1 MCVDGVPGLELVRD
15 VGSVF
20 FKQKTAY
27 ELRISDWSSDVCSS
41 DLPQIG
47 LVGDSQASNMRGR
60 FVSGF
65 DASRRR
71 LTGTA
76 GQRRFYAFAG
86 GYDAL
91 GNPTG
96 GVGPASN
103 RGGSAGG
110 KKSGGSSSA
119 KRAKTQVDEAAKAA
133 DELKRNLDSILA
145 SLDPKA
151 AQMQS
156 LLEKGRD
163 LEDRKSTRLNSS
175 HQ

>member
-1 MCVDGVPGLELVRD
+1 MYTYLVLFC
-15 VGSVF
+15 F
-20 FKQKTAY
+20 FFLMIRRPPRSTRTDTLFPY
-27 ELRISDWSSDVCSS
+27 TTLFRS
-41 DLPQIG
+41 
-47 LVGDSQASNMRGR
+47 SQASNMRGR

-65 DASRRR
+65 DATRRR
-71 LTGTA
+71 LTVTA
-76 GQRRFYAFAG
+76 GQRRFDAFAG

-110 KKSGGSSSA
+110 KKSGGSPSA

-151 AQMQS
+151 AQMQRAEERRGGKES
-156 LLEKGRD
+156 
-163 LEDRKSTRLNSS
+163 DRTCEHGWRTDEENKKK
-175 HQ
+175 QGK

>member
-1 MCVDGVPGLELVRD
+1 
-15 VGSVF
+15 
-20 FKQKTAY
+20 
-27 ELRISDWSSDVCSS
+27 
-41 DLPQIG
+41 
-47 LVGDSQASNMRGR
+47 MRGR

-76 GQRRFYAFAG
+76 GQRRFDAFAG

-103 RGGSAGG
+103 RGGSTGG

-119 KRAKTQVDEAAKAA
+119 KRAKTQVDEGEIGRTAWGARMVKYVGYQVAV
-133 DELKRNLDSILA
+133 LSI
-145 SLDPKA
+145 K
-151 AQMQS
+151 
-156 LLEKGRD
+156 K
-163 LEDRKSTRLNSS
+163 KK
-175 HQ
+175 

>member
-1 MCVDGVPGLELVRD
+1 MFCCLLSIPYAYSLC
-15 VGSVF
+15 F
-20 FKQKTAY
+20 FF
-27 ELRISDWSSDVCSS
+27 LMI
-41 DLPQIG
+41 
-47 LVGDSQASNMRGR
+47 
-60 FVSGF
+60 
-65 DASRRR
+65 RRPPR
-71 LTGTA
+71 STRTDTLFPYTTLF
-76 GQRRFYAFAG
+76 RS
-86 GYDAL
+86 
-91 GNPTG
+91 
-96 GVGPASN
+96 VGPASN

-163 LEDRKSTRLNSS
+163 LDSALASQLINPTQWQEARTRVSDEIAAVEKEMADS
-175 HQ
+175 AVWQMFMPGIGM

>member
-1 MCVDGVPGLELVRD
+1 MVVLLFFFF
-15 VGSVF
+15 F

-27 ELRISDWSSDVCSS
+27 EMRISDWSSDVCSS
-41 DLPQIG
+41 DLRFKEETGLTLPQSW

-76 GQRRFYAFAG
+76 GQRRFDAFAG

-119 KRAKTQVDEAAKAA
+119 KRAKTQVDEAAK
-133 DELKRNLDSILA
+133 EI
-145 SLDPKA
+145 
-151 AQMQS
+151 
-156 LLEKGRD
+156 GRA
-163 LEDRKSTRLNSS
+163 
-175 HQ
+175 HV

>member
-1 MCVDGVPGLELVRD
+1 
-15 VGSVF
+15 
-20 FKQKTAY
+20 
-27 ELRISDWSSDVCSS
+27 
-41 DLPQIG
+41 
-47 LVGDSQASNMRGR
+47 MRGR
-60 FVSGF
+60 FVSGL

-76 GQRRFYAFAG
+76 GLRRFDAFAG

-91 GNPTG
+91 GSPTG

-133 DELKRNLDSILA
+133 DEQIGSASCRERVWQYGEISVVGVTLKQQQHKNA
-145 SLDPKA
+145 Y
-151 AQMQS
+151 
-156 LLEKGRD
+156 
-163 LEDRKSTRLNSS
+163 
-175 HQ
+175 

>member
-1 MCVDGVPGLELVRD
+1 M
-15 VGSVF
+15 
-20 FKQKTAY
+20 
-27 ELRISDWSSDVCSS
+27 RISDWSSDVCSS
-41 DLPQIG
+41 D

-65 DASRRR
+65 DVSRRR

-76 GQRRFYAFAG
+76 GQRRFDAFAG

-110 KKSGGSSSA
+110 TKSGGSSSA
-119 KRAKTQVDEAAKAA
+119 KRPQHQGDDA
-133 DELKRNLDSILA
+133 DKPTADLKRQQDSNL
-145 SLDPKA
+145 
-151 AQMQS
+151 
-156 LLEKGRD
+156 EG
-163 LEDRKSTRLNSS
+163 KSGAE
-175 HQ
+175 

>member
-1 MCVDGVPGLELVRD
+1 MI
-15 VGSVF
+15 
-20 FKQKTAY
+20 
-27 ELRISDWSSDVCSS
+27 LRPPRSTRTDTLFPYTTLFRS
-41 DLPQIG
+41 LPQSW

-60 FVSGF
+60 FGSGF

-76 GQRRFYAFAG
+76 GQRRFDAFAG

-119 KRAKTQVDEAAKAA
+119 KRAKTQDDEAAKAA
-133 DELKRNLDSILA
+133 AELKRNLDS
-145 SLDPKA
+145 
-151 AQMQS
+151 
-156 LLEKGRD
+156 LL
-163 LEDRKSTRLNSS
+163 DRKSTRLNSS
-175 HQ
+175 HSCATSMP